1 MAYQVTYKD
10 KDDNTDQKKTFA
22 SFAAAEQEAK
32 QLDDD
37 GHTNV
42 ILESPRRRSGLP
54 NLVGILLK
62 VIGVL
67 FLIGGVLI
75 GVVTGRDNSADG
87 FDLTIAMEWW
97 VLAVMCA
104 AFFYGMGEI
113 VNLLDRLVKKSNNN

>member
-10 KDDNTDQKKTFA
+10 KDDNTDQTKIFECFTD
-22 SFAAAEQEAK
+22 AEQNAK
-32 QLDDD
+32 RLDAD

-42 ILESPRRRSGLP
+42 MLESPRRRSGLP
-54 NLVGILLK
+54 NFTGILLK
-62 VIGVL
+62 VIGIL
-67 FLIGGVLI
+67 FLVGGAVI

-97 VLAVMCA
+97 VLSVMCA

-113 VNLLDRLVKKSNNN
+113 VNLLDRLVKKSNT